1 MDQNTHQFPISI
13 REDQHILMRKIK
25 TGLAEPRNNDIT
37 IDQELVKE
45 LPKWL
50 DEVDFQS

>member
-1 MDQNTHQFPISI
+1 MDQNTHQFPISM
-13 REDQHILMRKIK
+13 REDEQILIQKIK
-25 TGLAEPRNNDIT
+25 TDLAESKNNDVT

-50 DEVDFQS
+50 D